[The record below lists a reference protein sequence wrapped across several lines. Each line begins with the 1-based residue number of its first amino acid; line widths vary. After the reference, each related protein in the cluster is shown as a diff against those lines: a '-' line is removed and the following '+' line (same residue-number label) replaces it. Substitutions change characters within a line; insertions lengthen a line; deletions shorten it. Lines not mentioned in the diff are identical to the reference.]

1 MLAAVLEDRFRL
13 KSHRESRQM
22 PVYDL
27 SAQASGIRLPE
38 TVPGSCTPFDP
49 NAAPPATPEEATKR
63 AEDTCGGGVFLRLPE
78 GGVRVTVKG
87 FTLAQLASRLQQYVD
102 RPVVDHTGSSKL
114 FDIGLSFDNR
124 ALSLNAGDAHPASDE
139 VQRTGAAKEGGANT
153 GEASGLPN
161 VFAALKKVGL
171 SLTSDRGGVEVMV
184 IDHLERPSEN

>member
-78 GGVRVTVKG
+78 GGV
-87 FTLAQLASRLQQYVD
+87 
-102 RPVVDHTGSSKL
+102 H
-114 FDIGLSFDNR
+114 
-124 ALSLNAGDAHPASDE
+124 
-139 VQRTGAAKEGGANT
+139 
-153 GEASGLPN
+153 